1 MNNLVFT
8 RKISTQTKWLTL
20 LTVLPLYIFG
30 GSLIGNAILKF
41 SIIHFSLKAD
51 ANTLNAI
58 LNLIVDFFMMLYVIW
73 IFKDSLIKQWKDF
86 KKNIAQN
93 IFYGLLIGEAM
104 LYGVGIVGGL
114 ITLLLGGDQTSVNQ
128 EFISKITIAHP
139 MIMMITTVVFA
150 PVLEEIVFRGLVF
163 SWLYEWHPKV
173 AHFISSL
180 FFGFVHVMLA
190 MMSGNVGEWV
200 QIFAYFFK
208 GFVLS
213 YLYEKR
219 NNIFVPMLTHCV
231 NNLISMIIILY
242 IGG

>member
-8 RKISTQTKWLTL
+8 RKISTQAKWLTL

-30 GSLIGNAILKF
+30 GSLIGNAVLKF
-41 SIIHFSLKAD
+41 LIIHFSMQVD
-51 ANTLNAI
+51 SNTLNAI
-58 LNLIVDFFMMLYVIW
+58 LNLIVDFFMMIYVIW
-73 IFKDSLIKQWKDF
+73 VFKDSLIRQWHDF
-86 KKNIAQN
+86 IEDIGNFICA
-93 IFYGLLIGEAM
+93 LLVGEAL
-104 LYGVGIVGGL
+104 LYGVGIIGGL
-114 ITLLLGGDQTSVNQ
+114 ITMLLGGAETSVNQ
-128 EFISKITIAHP
+128 EFISKITVAHP
-139 MIMMITTVVFA
+139 MIMMITTVIFA
-150 PVLEEIVFRGLVF
+150 PILEEIVFRGLVF
-163 SWLYEWHPKV
+163 GWIYEWNPKV

-190 MMSGNVGEWV
+190 MIGGNIGEWV

-219 NNIFVPMLTHCV
+219 NNIYVPMLTHCL
-231 NNLISMIIILY
+231 NNLISIIMILY